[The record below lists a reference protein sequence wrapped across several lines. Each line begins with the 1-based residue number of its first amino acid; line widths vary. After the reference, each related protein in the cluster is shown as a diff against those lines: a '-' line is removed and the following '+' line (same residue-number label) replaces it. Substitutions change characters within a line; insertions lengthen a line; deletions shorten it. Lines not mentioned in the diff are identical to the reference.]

1 VLVVGADGKVARKD
15 ITTQRQEGQDWIVGS
30 GVSAGDKVIVSGL
43 QRAQPG
49 APAKAVPWTPEKE
62 AASAASAAAAPQG

>member
-1 VLVVGADGKVARKD
+1 MVVGKDGKVARKNV
-15 ITTQRQEGQDWIVGS
+15 TTDRLDGSDWIVS
-30 GVSAGDKVIVSGL
+30 DGVAPGDRVIVSGL

-62 AASAASAAAAPQG
+62 AASAAPAAAAPQG